1 MKKTKIILI
10 LILIWL
16 IFFSID
22 YYRATNNKLPI
33 FCTNLNNLIAPMD
46 GGTQIYFGLGYKVYS
61 FHTWIFDKTTK
72 KHINF
77 KAIQICPIWSEYDQI
92 LDKVKNDLFPNIN

>member
-1 MKKTKIILI
+1 MKKIKIILI

-72 KHINF
+72 KHINL
-77 KAIQICPIWSEYDQI
+77 KAIQICPIWSEYDKI